1 MKKRLTAGF
10 CALVMLLAAGCGR
23 GDSDAYR
30 QINSQIS
37 QSQDAGAPAPGAPR
51 NQRPRELTGHLT
63 IKTFWDEQM
72 ETIIQDFTA
81 LHPGVTIDLV
91 KAGGENDVR
100 SLDDYGTQTVVE
112 LMSGGGPDLVD
123 MAGFSVWKCA
133 RSGLLCDLYTFM
145 GRDPEFRREDYYT
158 NVWEGKEYQGGLYS
172 MPCSFLYKT
181 YWVSRPLLEEA
192 GIHPPDTLTY
202 QQMLQ
207 LQEEVAAATGESP
220 RLIPGMNPYTFFYT
234 EALSYYDLE
243 SRTARFSDPAFLDYL
258 RLTKEKIP
266 VLPNNDMDRVVYND
280 SFMEKDY
287 LFSDMS
293 ISSGSD
299 LMPFLLDHKNITSP
313 VLLVNTAGDASFRSM
328 RDYAIPSSSKN
339 QELAWE
345 FLKFYI
351 GPREYPEEM
360 DSAEA
365 QKYYF
370 TYCAFI
376 PINRANFF
384 QSFRF
389 WHRYTRPFQER
400 DMAEYPDLRWKEGDR
415 EALLQRTLER
425 IDGWNCQVSREE
437 AEGEIFGECSEDLAA
452 YYYHDLLT
460 AEETAER
467 IQNRMTIF
475 LQE

>member
-1 MKKRLTAGF
+1 MKKRLTAGL

-145 GRDPEFRREDYYT
+145 DRDPEFRREDYYT

-299 LMPFLLDHKNITSP
+299 LMPFLLDHKNITGP

-351 GPREYPEEM
+351 GPREYP
-360 DSAEA
+360 
-365 QKYYF
+365 
-370 TYCAFI
+370 
-376 PINRANFF
+376 
-384 QSFRF
+384 
-389 WHRYTRPFQER
+389 
-400 DMAEYPDLRWKEGDR
+400 DLRWKEGGR

>member
-1 MKKRLTAGF
+1 
-10 CALVMLLAAGCGR
+10 
-23 GDSDAYR
+23 
-30 QINSQIS
+30 
-37 QSQDAGAPAPGAPR
+37 
-51 NQRPRELTGHLT
+51 
-63 IKTFWDEQM
+63 
-72 ETIIQDFTA
+72 
-81 LHPGVTIDLV
+81 
-91 KAGGENDVR
+91 
-100 SLDDYGTQTVVE
+100 
-112 LMSGGGPDLVD
+112 
-123 MAGFSVWKCA
+123 
-133 RSGLLCDLYTFM
+133 
-145 GRDPEFRREDYYT
+145 
-158 NVWEGKEYQGGLYS
+158 
-172 MPCSFLYKT
+172 
-181 YWVSRPLLEEA
+181 
-192 GIHPPDTLTY
+192 
-202 QQMLQ
+202 
-207 LQEEVAAATGESP
+207 
-220 RLIPGMNPYTFFYT
+220 
-234 EALSYYDLE
+234 
-243 SRTARFSDPAFLDYL
+243 
-258 RLTKEKIP
+258 
-266 VLPNNDMDRVVYND
+266 
-280 SFMEKDY
+280 
-287 LFSDMS
+287 
-293 ISSGSD
+293 
-299 LMPFLLDHKNITSP
+299 MPFLLDHKNITGP

-345 FLKFYI
+345 LLKFYI